1 MLKSSRPVWVVLC
14 LVASSVVGL
23 LARHVFDYFF
33 LFDDFAL
40 VGQAGGTPWR
50 TLFTTT
56 QIGFF
61 RPLPFL
67 ILRSEFLIFGWT
79 FSFVYALDAALIH
92 CTNAVLVGL
101 LARELRFG
109 RLAWITA
116 GMLFGVSASAGEG
129 YFWVSAVFDR
139 FCTLGVLIAL
149 ISAIRCM
156 FARTIAR
163 QCGWATLG
171 VAGATLAL
179 LSKESAVVLPA
190 LIVTMGANSSGR
202 RWRSLLFYAGVLTV
216 AVGILLIWRERLLPN
231 LGGAYG
237 QMPSLFA
244 HASVGR
250 NLWLYLRAIWHVPLP
265 WHDASPI
272 TGVLASAAWILS
284 AGSWCISAAVL
295 ARRRSLTCMAYLICF
310 IATLAPVA

>member
-139 FCTLGVLIAL
+139 FCTLGV
-149 ISAIRCM
+149 
-156 FARTIAR
+156 
-163 QCGWATLG
+163 
-171 VAGATLAL
+171 AGATLAL

-216 AVGILLIWRERLLPN
+216 AVGILLIWRERLLP
-231 LGGAYG
+231 
-237 QMPSLFA
+237 
-244 HASVGR
+244 
-250 NLWLYLRAIWHVPLP
+250 
-265 WHDASPI
+265 
-272 TGVLASAAWILS
+272 
-284 AGSWCISAAVL
+284 
-295 ARRRSLTCMAYLICF
+295 
-310 IATLAPVA
+310 